1 MITSPMVKAVARPL
15 VAAALALALAGCGAT
30 AAVVVTDVAAGLAAA
45 QASIAA
51 VQTVYGIANGIAQQ
65 VAIVHPNMKP
75 TIDAA
80 EAQIEKLLGDASIA
94 AADGRAIEAMLDEA
108 RALIGGLETAVAPF
122 VKVIANGR

>member
-1 MITSPMVKAVARPL
+1 MITSPTVKVATRPL
-15 VAAALALALAGCGAT
+15 VALALALALAGCGAT
-30 AAVVVTDVAAGLAAA
+30 AAVVVTDVVAGLAAA

-51 VQTVYGIANGIAQQ
+51 VKTLYGIAKGIAQQ
-65 VAIVHPNMKP
+65 VEIVHPNMKP

-80 EAQIEKLLGDASIA
+80 EVQIEKLLGDASVA
-94 AADGRAIEAMLDEA
+94 AVDGRAIEAMLDEA